1 MFFDLLLLTT
11 LLTLSYQNVCHQYI
25 NSLWL
30 ILPLLF
36 GALFYR
42 TPIWLL
48 FSIYCLCLVINI
60 LSGERFIG
68 NGDLDVLATLS
79 LYVTF
84 QQFWFIC
91 TIACACQLFF
101 HLLTHKQMI
110 AFIPAITM
118 GYIVFLVQQI
128 WIK

>member
-11 LLTLSYQNVCHQYI
+11 LLALSYQDFYHQHI

-30 ILPLLF
+30 ILPLLV

-48 FSIYCLCLVINI
+48 FLIYCFCLVINT
-60 LSGERFIG
+60 LGGEHYIG

-91 TIACACQLFF
+91 TIACACQLVF
-101 HLLTHKQMI
+101 HLLTRKQMI